1 MRIVSSLFYLPL
13 LHCNKPLLTLLKTR
27 YFMPLFPL
35 IFLFPFLKTD
45 LHQVFFR
52 VNFDSFPWQI
62 LQCLSIQGLTSSGG
76 GSGTAGGDGGTG
88 SSSGA
93 SRAIVKDR

>member
-1 MRIVSSLFYLPL
+1 ML
-13 LHCNKPLLTLLKTR
+13 LL
-27 YFMPLFPL
+27 
-35 IFLFPFLKTD
+35 
-45 LHQVFFR
+45 
-52 VNFDSFPWQI
+52 NFDSFPWQI

-93 SRAIVKDR
+93 SRTIVKERWPWPFSCFFMDFYSGKNIFCLNFNTILCICSQV

>member
-1 MRIVSSLFYLPL
+1 MSSPSLFLIISEGIAPL
-13 LHCNKPLLTLLKTR
+13 L
-27 YFMPLFPL
+27 
-35 IFLFPFLKTD
+35 
-45 LHQVFFR
+45 
-52 VNFDSFPWQI
+52 NFDSFPRQI

-93 SRAIVKDR
+93 SRALVKDR

>member
-1 MRIVSSLFYLPL
+1 VIISSSGTVPSLNY
-13 LHCNKPLLTLLKTR
+13 H
-27 YFMPLFPL
+27 
-35 IFLFPFLKTD
+35 
-45 LHQVFFR
+45 
-52 VNFDSFPWQI
+52 SFPWQI

-76 GSGTAGGDGGTG
+76 GSGTAGGDGATG

>member
-1 MRIVSSLFYLPL
+1 MPL
-13 LHCNKPLLTLLKTR
+13 L
-27 YFMPLFPL
+27 
-35 IFLFPFLKTD
+35 
-45 LHQVFFR
+45 
-52 VNFDSFPWQI
+52 NFDSFRWQI

-93 SRAIVKDR
+93 SRALVKDR